1 MLAMLTCGLIQATV
15 WILDGVIRSLE
26 GPNYLTIFVVPQSL
40 ATWVVSLWLW
50 GAADKRIE
58 AILVPER
65 YASTPEVKNTTA
77 ECTPREGLKRLPCS
91 RLLGWLR
98 ILYSRRTFELVMKP
112 LVDDIQDEWMDLMKA
127 NRGLDTWH
135 TRWIELRGY
144 WFVAQALGAQ
154 SLVSFAKLVVK
165 LWKGPRP

>member
-1 MLAMLTCGLIQATV
+1 
-15 WILDGVIRSLE
+15 
-26 GPNYLTIFVVPQSL
+26 
-40 ATWVVSLWLW
+40 
-50 GAADKRIE
+50 
-58 AILVPER
+58 
-65 YASTPEVKNTTA
+65 
-77 ECTPREGLKRLPCS
+77 
-91 RLLGWLR
+91 
-98 ILYSRRTFELVMKP
+98 MKP

-165 LWKGPRP
+165 LWKGPKP